1 MILRFPEPG
10 KSAEKIIA
18 LMEKF
23 TAKGVEMLAFPE
35 VCLCGYACDPAYWQE
50 AVPAAFAREKEKVV
64 VTAGRLRLGVVLA
77 TAHWAGAF
85 PVLDLAAKCRERL
98 LAFGEETV

>member
-1 MILRFPEPG
+1 LRFPEPG

-18 LMEKF
+18 SMEKF
-23 TAKGVEMLAFPE
+23 TAKGVEML
-35 VCLCGYACDPAYWQE
+35 
-50 AVPAAFAREKEKVV
+50 
-64 VTAGRLRLGVVLA
+64 
-77 TAHWAGAF
+77 AF